1 LVNMESDPGYNS
13 YLMANAGLTLDDAD
27 RNVFTR
33 YGNTFHYIKGQ
44 LLFAAGDNADYV
56 YLIQRG
62 RLNIYRLNDSGRQVT
77 VAFRRVGEI
86 VGMAEAL
93 YGGER
98 ICYAEAMEK
107 VSVTAVTT
115 KDFKEILY
123 LNPLLAVRV
132 AEVLGAR
139 LREAHS
145 VIHEMAS
152 YQVPAR
158 IALILLKLSE
168 KAGTPTSDGV
178 SLNLKMTHEEIA
190 RMVGTS
196 RQSVTTVLNSFKQEG
211 SVAFKGREIDKI
223 YPALLLKWLS

>member
-1 LVNMESDPGYNS
+1 MANMESDQEYNS
-13 YLMANAGLTLDDAD
+13 YLIANAGLTLDDAD

-86 VGMAEAL
+86 VGMAEA
-93 YGGER
+93 
-98 ICYAEAMEK
+98 
-107 VSVTAVTT
+107 
-115 KDFKEILY
+115 
-123 LNPLLAVRV
+123 
-132 AEVLGAR
+132 LGAR

-211 SVAFKGREIDKI
+211 SVTFKGREINKI